1 MPPTPAQREARGAR
15 GRAPYSYRG
24 ELKRDVASLMYAFGD
39 VVEPHA
45 DSVALLEEMTVQ
57 FLVDLCHRARPSPTV
72 LPMPTSQSTIQ
83 MLATAT
89 APASASASASS
100 STPQQGSSVSA
111 SLSAAGASKS
121 ASAPK
126 GGSNSSDLLATTAMP
141 PRGAAHPFGAR
152 SRMTVEDIKFALRK
166 DEKLFARVEELLY
179 LEKVINDAR
188 KGFTIPEEEA
198 AAANS

>member
-1 MPPTPAQREARGAR
+1 
-15 GRAPYSYRG
+15 
-24 ELKRDVASLMYAFGD
+24 MYAFGD

-89 APASASASASS
+89 ASASASASA

-121 ASAPK
+121 ASTPK
-126 GGSNSSDLLATTAMP
+126 GGGGSSDLPATTAMA
-141 PRGAAHPFGAR
+141 PRGAAHPYGAR

-198 AAANS
+198 AAANT